1 MSGGAAPAK
10 PLKKFKRTWK
20 TTFPEQYEAADA
32 LVDAWTRKWTVAKLK
47 TLHKTEKKRL
57 LLELVSSVDK
67 VLPDEWKTFGLKREN
82 FTAADDFVH
91 NALSKWRR
99 KKGQGASKNSKHA
112 EVGAVRHDP
121 RACEKKQRSM
131 FKAGTIVSDPTFEYR
146 VSQVC
151 LLDCNFSDSIRMY
164 LYLMTP
170 DDTHTHTHTLPA
182 CIAGE
187 SRSRSGTSQGTWP
200 ACATGMGHETIHGT
214 ARAQKG
220 ERGW

>member
-91 NALSKWRR
+91 NALTKWRR
-99 KKGQGASKNSKHA
+99 KNGQGASKNSKHA

-200 ACATGMGHETIHGT
+200 ACATGM
-214 ARAQKG
+214 
-220 ERGW
+220 